1 VIELWQFNFSMYPEI
16 VRWSLD
22 HKRIDYRAHTLLP
35 GPHVLQLMPRF
46 GQKTVPVLRDGD
58 RVFRQTEEI
67 LGHLEQFAPMLVPAG
82 KAPGAETWEWVREAL
97 EHWGPAVRLAG
108 FHDLLP
114 HATYMARL
122 WAQPFPAVVRA
133 AYVAGFPLLV
143 RPVMR
148 LDMGITAAR
157 AEVARAQ
164 TLAALDR
171 VAERTR
177 GRDYLVGER
186 FGLADLVV
194 AAVLALTVLPDA
206 YPLQLP
212 SARPRGM
219 RRWLRRWHAHPGAA
233 WVRRTYA
240 VYRRRVELSDHA
252 AQ

>member
-1 VIELWQFNFSMYPEI
+1 MMELWQFSFSMYPEI
-16 VRWSLD
+16 VRWTLD
-22 HKRIDYRAHTLLP
+22 HKKLDYRSHMLLP

-58 RVFRQTEEI
+58 RVLRQTRGI
-67 LGHLEQFAPMLVPAG
+67 LEHLEPYGPSLVPGGA
-82 KAPGAETWEWVREAL
+82 AQAAETWTWVHDAL

-122 WAQPFPAVVRA
+122 WAQPFPAVLRA

-148 LDMGITAAR
+148 LDMGITRAR
-157 AEVARAQ
+157 AEAARAQ

-171 VAERTR
+171 VAECTR

-186 FGLADLVV
+186 FSLADLAV
-194 AAVLALTVLPDA
+194 AAVLALTVLPEE
-206 YPLQLP
+206 YPLRFPAAQ
-212 SARPRGM
+212 PRGL
-219 RRWLRRWHAHPGAA
+219 RRWLRRWHGHPGAA
-233 WVRRTYA
+233 WVRRIYA
-240 VYRRRVELSDHA
+240 VHRRRIDAPGS
-252 AQ
+252 